1 MEYPFVY
8 APGIAQYIISLHIGS
23 MKFGQI
29 LALWVLT
36 CPPPNPNPN
45 PNANPKPRSPEN
57 WNLGRS
63 WHFGFWLGRT
73 HSPLPRKLKFSQIL
87 ALWVLTVGVCGD

>member
-45 PNANPKPRSPEN
+45 PNANPKPPSPEN

-73 HSPLPRKLKFSQIL
+73 HSPPPPPGNWNLVRSWRFEFWRLEY
-87 ALWVLTVGVCGD
+87 V

>member
-1 MEYPFVY
+1 MEYLFVY

-36 CPPPNPNPN
+36 CPPPPTLTLTPTLNPP
-45 PNANPKPRSPEN
+45 
-57 WNLGRS
+57 
-63 WHFGFWLGRT
+63 
-73 HSPLPRKLKFSQIL
+73 PLKIEI
-87 ALWVLTVGVCGD
+87 